1 MKKNASFFFFR
12 IVYLIFFMEKKKA
25 SFLEEYLGYQE
36 LADENKAFSFI

>member
-12 IVYLIFFMEKKKA
+12 IVYLIFFMEKKA